1 MPIGTRVPGFT
12 APARQDRRRP
22 MTTAAQTRTQS
33 TIDTIRAMIVR
44 GDLRAGDRLQAQM
57 LANRLGVSRT
67 PIADALAVLHQEG
80 LLEYAP
86 HCGYGVKRIDL
97 NGLLAAFDVRLTLE
111 GLACRLVA
119 EKGLSPAT
127 AEQLRDNLKKTE
139 QALFGPAWSTAEQDA
154 WKSLN
159 LDFHDMLI
167 AEAGN
172 PYLTAGVVN
181 TRVPPLIYDNTLRQ
195 IDTNELRRHFSQRE
209 TQQAF
214 RDHERIFEAVL
225 AGQGARAENMMK
237 EHIFANREKARRHVE
252 IMMAKGIQDRA
263 HP

>member
-1 MPIGTRVPGFT
+1 M
-12 APARQDRRRP
+12 A
-22 MTTAAQTRTQS
+22 TAAQTRTQS

-97 NGLLAAFDVRLTLE
+97 DGLMAAFDVRLTLE
-111 GLACRLVA
+111 GLACRLVV
-119 EKGLSPAT
+119 EKGLRPDT
-127 AEQLRDNLKKTE
+127 ANQLRDNLKQTE
-139 QALFGPAWSTAEQDA
+139 QVLFGRTWSAVEQDA
-154 WKSLN
+154 WKGLN
-159 LDFHDMLI
+159 LKFHDALI

-172 PYLTAGVVN
+172 PYLAASVAN
-181 TRVPPLIYDNTLRQ
+181 TRVPHLIYDHALRQ
-195 IDTNELRRHFSQRE
+195 IETDEVRRQFSQLE

-214 RDHERIFEAVL
+214 RDHERIFEAML
-225 AGQGARAENMMK
+225 AGQAARAENMMR

-252 IMMAKGIQDRA
+252 IMMAKERQDPA
-263 HP
+263 NC